1 MFFTY
6 SYMCILYISIS
17 LNHYVY
23 QLFYEKEV
31 YDVLLYQILSDK
43 SPAEKKEFY
52 TACINGDQATKS
64 AYHQQ
69 YLGETMSKLKKHVD
83 DFLKNLDELQEKAST
98 KDVNAHPRLPLI
110 LAHNDFVRQTFLR
123 VKEQVDPIVAQT
135 TSYS

>member
-1 MFFTY
+1 M
-6 SYMCILYISIS
+6 SIIF
-17 LNHYVY
+17 L
-23 QLFYEKEV
+23 YEKEV

-69 YLGETMSKLKKHVD
+69 YLGETMSRLKKHVD

-110 LAHNDFVRQTFLR
+110 LAHNDFVRQTFLM
-123 VKEQVDPIVAQT
+123 VKQQVDSIVSQT